1 METILLVDDEESII
15 DICEELLGTLGYNVL
30 KADNGNDALQ
40 IFTEHKDLINLVILD
55 MIMPGLSGNETFD
68 GLKLI
73 NPQVKVILSSGYITC
88 DQAKKIMEKGCD
100 AFIQKPFRLEEFT
113 QTIREVLDGNA

>member
-1 METILLVDDEESII
+1 METILLIDDEESII
-15 DICEELLGTLGYNVL
+15 DVCEEFLETLGYNIL
-30 KADNGNDALQ
+30 KADNGHDALQ
-40 IFTEHKDLINLVILD
+40 IFTENKNRIDLVILD

-73 NPQVKVILSSGYITC
+73 NPQVKVILSSGYLTC

-100 AFIQKPFRLEEFT
+100 AFIQKPFRLEDFT
-113 QTIREVLDGNA
+113 KKIREVLDSNA